1 MKTEEQKSAFILR
14 VEEMVKEIETLMSE
28 GGGNVRSCIILVNEK
43 PQDSDMTAQCIAIM
57 GSGKG
62 LVKSMAAF
70 LNRPDMAKIASLGAE
85 LATIEKIAKN

>member
-1 MKTEEQKSAFILR
+1 
-14 VEEMVKEIETLMSE
+14 
-28 GGGNVRSCIILVNEK
+28 
-43 PQDSDMTAQCIAIM
+43 MTAQCVAIM